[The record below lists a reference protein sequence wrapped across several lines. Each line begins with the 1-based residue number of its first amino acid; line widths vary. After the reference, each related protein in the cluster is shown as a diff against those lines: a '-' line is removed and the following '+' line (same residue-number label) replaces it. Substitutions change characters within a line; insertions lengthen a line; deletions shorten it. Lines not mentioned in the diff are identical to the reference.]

1 MEKPT
6 NSILCPVCSLY
17 LREGISLKTHLQ
29 THSKEKVIEALL
41 NSQDG
46 VHFADNNIENETM
59 GLHIQ
64 SNSINHDNT
73 TISIAE
79 NRFITSLNRSTVSVS
94 PSSSPYIQSSN
105 DQITQTTQS
114 FTIDSQSVQN
124 INNVQYQLDGT
135 NISQTAVG
143 NSCDA
148 VLTYHQFITSDGSII
163 LVPMYNMYTP
173 PVVIPNNVLT
183 TPVVNSCIVVPPSTS
198 EDSSLNVNKST
209 IPLQSSE
216 FHSSVNDQSDCS
228 ETFKDCNVILGEANE
243 RNVFDT
249 TENRT
254 EYESV
259 DSVDEE
265 EKTTDEEVANIFEMT
280 SQYPECC
287 EESATTMTECP
298 ENLDENLYRSD
309 IIGKED
315 TAVLSSPVCTEL
327 KDYDEIGMSR
337 NSENTSQMVSDMSNE
352 TDSVISMTEKEH
364 YILPNNDIPGSSC
377 MSSNSNDSSVE
388 ISKNLSSATSV
399 LASISKITA
408 DVNIYTAENSK
419 VNFQDKYEIN
429 LKTGIKSEEHKV
441 FSHTTLTNY
450 VMKLTDG
457 NDGVD
462 DVLKNFSDT
471 SNSIGESRISPFN
484 IQTDESMPARG
495 ELSGQESLS
504 STENSLWELQVL
516 ILFIIFYVYDLN
528 LFLSLNFKLF
538 MYI

>member
-1 MEKPT
+1 MEKST
-6 NSILCPVCSLY
+6 SSILCPVCSLY

-46 VHFADNNIENETM
+46 VHFADNNIDNETTR
-59 GLHIQ
+59 LHIQ
-64 SNSINHDNT
+64 SNSISHDNT

-79 NRFITSLNRSTVSVS
+79 NRFITSLNRSTVSIS
-94 PSSSPYIQSSN
+94 PSSSPYIQPSN

-114 FTIDSQSVQN
+114 FTIDSHSVQN
-124 INNVQYQLDGT
+124 NNNVQYPLDGT
-135 NISQTAVG
+135 SISQTAVG

-148 VLTYHQFITSDGSII
+148 VLTYYQFITGDGSII

-198 EDSSLNVNKST
+198 EDSLNVNKST
-209 IPLQSSE
+209 MPLQSSE

-228 ETFKDCNVILGEANE
+228 ETFKDCNVILGESNE
-243 RNVFDT
+243 RNAFDST
-249 TENRT
+249 GNRT

-265 EKTTDEEVANIFEMT
+265 EKATDEEVANIFEMT
-280 SQYPECC
+280 SQYTECC
-287 EESATTMTECP
+287 KESATTMTECS
-298 ENLDENLYRSD
+298 ENLDGDLYRSD
-309 IIGKED
+309 IISKED
-315 TAVLSSPVCTEL
+315 TAVLASPVCTEL
-327 KDYDEIGMSR
+327 KDYSQIGMSR
-337 NSENTSQMVSDMSNE
+337 NSENTSQIVSDMSNE
-352 TDSVISMTEKEH
+352 TDSVISMAEKEH

-377 MSSNSNDSSVE
+377 ISSSSNDSSVG

-399 LASISKITA
+399 LASVSKITA

-419 VNFQDKYEIN
+419 VNFQDKYELN
-429 LKTGIKSEEHKV
+429 LKNGIKSEKRKV

-504 STENSLWELQVL
+504 STENSLWELQV
-516 ILFIIFYVYDLN
+516 FFFVY
-528 LFLSLNFKLF
+528 S
-538 MYI
+538 I